1 MKVMSL
7 RVALIVTVFFFFS
20 QPVHVSAQPEQPELQ
35 GEPLT
40 ITEYFD
46 NIVKHHPVVRQA
58 RFLSDLA
65 KQELRLARGAFD
77 PKLKSDYNVK
87 EFGDKVYYN
96 TWDSKLDVPV
106 WFNTDLNI
114 GYERNDGEFLNEQL
128 SNTEDGLIYAG
139 VSLPVGRGLFID
151 ERRAAVRQARLM
163 QDMAEAEKIRE
174 INKVLLNAAKAYWN
188 WYNAYQDYAIIN
200 EVEEL
205 ARVRYNGVVQ
215 QVINGDLAPFD
226 SLKAF
231 INYQQRD
238 VQREQAEL
246 DYTNAGIVLSNFLWL
261 SEDDDALVPLELS
274 RTTYP
279 VLLSPIDAEELISLQ
294 TLQTLQD
301 SARMNH
307 PKLVELNAKIQQLE
321 IEQRLNREFLKPEV
335 NLKYNFLTKS
345 IAEAGGGAGGNG
357 ANGGEGFFMND
368 YKFGAELYF
377 PLFLR
382 KERAKLQMTNIK
394 LEQNFFDRQNQSR
407 NIENEINTAYNSML
421 NLAEIISMQARM
433 VENYESLLAGEVI
446 KFENGE
452 SSIFLI
458 NTRETELLDARL
470 KLVSLQTKYEKAKL
484 ELLYAAG
491 VPYLQN

>member
-1 MKVMSL
+1 MSL
-7 RVALIVTVFFFFS
+7 KVSLLCILLFILFS
-20 QPVHVSAQPEQPELQ
+20 PSVVYAQAEEPEIE
-35 GEPLT
+35 GVPLT
-40 ITEYFD
+40 IEEYFD
-46 NIVKHHPVVRQA
+46 NIVRHHPIVRQA

-65 KQELRLARGAFD
+65 LQELRLARGAFD
-77 PKLKSDYNVK
+77 PKLKSDFNTK
-87 EFGDKVYYN
+87 EFDDKVYYN
-96 TWDSKLDVPV
+96 TWDSKLEVPT
-106 WFNTDLNI
+106 WFNADLNV
-114 GYERNDGEFLNEQL
+114 GYEQNRGDFLNEQL

-163 QDMAEAEKIRE
+163 QDMAEAERIKE
-174 INKVLLNAAKAYWN
+174 INKTLLKAAKAYWN
-188 WYNAYQDYAIIN
+188 WYNAYQDYMIIN

-215 QVINGDLAPFD
+215 QVVNGDLAPFD

-246 DYTNAGIVLSNFLWL
+246 DYTNAGIVVSNFLWL
-261 SEDDDALVPLELS
+261 SDGEEDVIPMELS
-274 RTTYP
+274 EATYP
-279 VLLSPIDAEELISLQ
+279 VLLSPLDDENLTELQ
-294 TLQTLQD
+294 TLQILQD
-301 SARMNH
+301 SARVNH
-307 PKLVELNAKIQQLE
+307 PKLVKLNAKIRQLE
-321 IEQRLNREFLKPEV
+321 VQQRLNREFLKPEV
-335 NLKYNFLTKS
+335 NLKYNFLTKPAS
-345 IAEAGGGAGGNG
+345 ESGNG
-357 ANGGEGFFMND
+357 TATNGNGGENFFMND

-382 KERAKLQMTNIK
+382 KERAKLQKTNIK
-394 LEQNFFDRQNQSR
+394 LEQNFFERQNQFR
-407 NIENEINTAYNSML
+407 TIENEINTAYNSL
-421 NLAEIISMQARM
+421 VNLAELISMQDQM
-433 VENYESLLAGEVI
+433 VENYEALLRGEII

-470 KLVSLQTKYEKAKL
+470 KLVKLQTKYEKAKL

-491 VPYLQN
+491 APYLQQF